1 MVVGLH
7 DPINKIW
14 SLLWKKTVG
23 IDPEGLER
31 RHIGS
36 RLQKWQWE
44 MVPVPMSL
52 SDPEQYYGTTLC
64 QTLFTVVGTRW
75 VQNEKLFY
83 PFPHRT
89 YRLVRGKHM

>member
-36 RLQKWQWE
+36 RLQKWQWGGRWF
-44 MVPVPMSL
+44 
-52 SDPEQYYGTTLC
+52 QCLC
-64 QTLFTVVGTRW
+64 PFQTLNSTMGLPYARHCSLWWEQGGYKMKNF
-75 VQNEKLFY
+75 FI
-83 PFPHRT
+83 PFLT
-89 YRLVRGKHM
+89 ELIG